1 MSVRLVF
8 QNFPTRSRKSD
19 RHTPPRLDSLYKQMM
34 QEIRK
39 SEEHE
44 SCREILNLITAIYH
58 PIMLQELAS
67 IREIL
72 AEYPNNAKSLKEAI
86 RLCGSLTIHKGTA
99 FFVSA
104 KDYLTGIVSQELF
117 LSGIESVHHTIFL
130 RSLSS
135 MELTLHHDLYSLR
148 NPGFP
153 INKVRRPEPR
163 STKCCVVLMHL
174 LSQSFTWSSSYHSG
188 GTTLKLAQTLQL
200 LMWEVHLLAQ
210 GS

>member
-117 LSGIESVHHTIFL
+117 LSGIESVHHTIFFKIIIQYGVD
-130 RSLSS
+130 SAS
-135 MELTLHHDLYSLR
+135 
-148 NPGFP
+148 
-153 INKVRRPEPR
+153 
-163 STKCCVVLMHL
+163 
-174 LSQSFTWSSSYHSG
+174 
-188 GTTLKLAQTLQL
+188 
-200 LMWEVHLLAQ
+200 
-210 GS
+210 